1 MRTKFAIGITII
13 FIGLV
18 SIYCYFHWSKVS
30 ILQPNEFGDLIA
42 GIGSILAFFWLT
54 FGYFQQG
61 QELKENTLAL
71 QNQELQLRE
80 QAQQTKDLAKF
91 ARAQAEAMKALA
103 DATKQSVAHD
113 KSLSDHTRKSNEL
126 TQKLIS
132 ASDKQAKAT
141 LDLVKA
147 IGVAATRLRK

>member
-1 MRTKFAIGITII
+1 MRTRVALLVTLLFLSII
-13 FIGLV
+13 ILYCYSYWGLV
-18 SIYCYFHWSKVS
+18 SELK
-30 ILQPNEFGDLIA
+30 PNELGDLIA
-42 GIGSILAFFWLT
+42 GTGSILAFFWLI

-103 DATKQSVAHD
+103 DSTKQSVAHN

-126 TQKLIS
+126 SQKLIV
-132 ASDKQAKAT
+132 ATEKQAKAT
-141 LDLVKA
+141 TDLGKA
-147 IGVAATRLRK
+147 ISIAATRIR